1 MGRFVIKWGRGYLML
16 IYIILLFSL
25 SFAIG
30 YVIMSLALKDNQ
42 TTGIILLKSGN
53 PDFYLL
59 EKNVTEKRPKKK

>member
-1 MGRFVIKWGRGYLML
+1 ML